1 LSTTGVDRKKDD
13 DLSNVVGQKITVRA
27 QTYAMKQDAAGFA
40 ATVGLLRSAL
50 I

>member
-1 LSTTGVDRKKDD
+1 MNDD
-13 DLSNVVGQKITVRA
+13 DLSKVVGQKVTVRA

-40 ATVGLLRSAL
+40 ATTGLLRSAL